1 MIEVEKK
8 CLATASFLEFLKNN
22 ANKLGE
28 SLLEDIYLDFEDLRL
43 IKNDIWLRKRNGQY
57 ELKMPIS
64 FDDKKS
70 DVYEEISN
78 NKLILEK
85 LNLKNFDDLIELS
98 VLITRRQKFS
108 IDDFQIDVD
117 EITSPGTDFHYYMM
131 EIELMVETS
140 AQYNDAQEK
149 ILEFMRNHSIKN
161 EIVNGKIIE
170 YFRLY
175 RQDIFESFKVNPH
188 HAHRIVE

>member
-8 CLATASFLEFLKNN
+8 CLATAPFLEFLKNH

-43 IKNDIWLRKRNGQY
+43 IKNDIWLRKRNEQ
-57 ELKMPIS
+57 
-64 FDDKKS
+64 
-70 DVYEEISN
+70 
-78 NKLILEK
+78 
-85 LNLKNFDDLIELS
+85 
-98 VLITRRQKFS
+98 
-108 IDDFQIDVD
+108 
-117 EITSPGTDFHYYMM
+117 
-131 EIELMVETS
+131 
-140 AQYNDAQEK
+140 NDAQEK
-149 ILEFMRNHSIKN
+149 ILEFMRTHSIKN

-175 RQDIFESFKVNPH
+175 RQDIFELFKVNPH

>member
-8 CLATASFLEFLKNN
+8 CLATAPFLEFLKNH

-43 IKNDIWLRKRNGQY
+43 IKNDIWLRKRNEQY

-85 LNLKNFDDLIELS
+85 LNLKGS
-98 VLITRRQKFS
+98 
-108 IDDFQIDVD
+108 
-117 EITSPGTDFHYYMM
+117 
-131 EIELMVETS
+131 
-140 AQYNDAQEK
+140 
-149 ILEFMRNHSIKN
+149 
-161 EIVNGKIIE
+161 
-170 YFRLY
+170 RL
-175 RQDIFESFKVNPH
+175 D
-188 HAHRIVE
+188 